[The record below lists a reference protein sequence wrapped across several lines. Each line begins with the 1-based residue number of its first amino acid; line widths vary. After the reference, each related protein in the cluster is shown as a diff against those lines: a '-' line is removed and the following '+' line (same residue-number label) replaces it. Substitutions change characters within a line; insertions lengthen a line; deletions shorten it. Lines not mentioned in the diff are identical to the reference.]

1 LQKGNDLIGIYV
13 VEKESGEIIGRVE
26 DILYSPVFSS
36 ITGIVIN
43 NKNKFF
49 CDVNNINKIGE
60 DIIIIKDKDKI
71 DIIDKNKV
79 IDSTLIKMPKAYPA
93 YFGTY
98 KDLGKVIDYVSKIE
112 NLFLIGRNGMHRY
125 NNMDHSMLTAMLAV
139 ENIINN
145 KKSKENIWEVNAE
158 KEYHEKK

>member
-1 LQKGNDLIGIYV
+1 MQKGNDLIGIYV

-71 DIIDKNKV
+71 DIIDEIYPGLGLKEDANTIMGNRVISEEGKELGIV
-79 IDSTLIKMPKAYPA
+79 IDLIIDEKEKRLLAYELSGGLVDDLLNGRKVLTLDKYIKY
-93 YFGTY
+93 G
-98 KDLGKVIDYVSKIE
+98 KDL
-112 NLFLIGRNGMHRY
+112 LIV
-125 NNMDHSMLTAMLAV
+125 NMKRG
-139 ENIINN
+139 I
-145 KKSKENIWEVNAE
+145 
-158 KEYHEKK
+158 